1 MMIFQNIIIE
11 VVSLRFFCLGIY
23 VYWFNVM
30 LNFEKVGVVMILG
43 FQEIDILG
51 VYIFYEVSDFQF
63 LVFSD
68 NKQLWDLIDS
78 VVKLEKFIFIDVV
91 EEKGCFV
98 NGGQINGLK
107 FEFQRENWGVQCSI
121 DSLVVVVGV
130 VLFLWG

>member
-1 MMIFQNIIIE
+1 MIFQNIIIE

-68 NKQLWDLIDS
+68 NKQLWDLMGS

-91 EEKGCFV
+91 EEGGCFV

-107 FEFQRENWGVQCSI
+107 FEFQRENWGVQYSI

>member
-1 MMIFQNIIIE
+1 MIFQNIIIE

-68 NKQLWDLIDS
+68 NKLLWDLMDS
-78 VVKLEKFIFIDVV
+78 VIKLEKFIFIDVV
-91 EEKGCFV
+91 EEGGCFV

-107 FEFQRENWGVQCSI
+107 FEFQRENWGVQYSI

>member
-1 MMIFQNIIIE
+1 MIFQNIIIE

-68 NKQLWDLIDS
+68 NKQLWDLMDS

-107 FEFQRENWGVQCSI
+107 FEFQRENWGIQYSI

>member
-1 MMIFQNIIIE
+1 MIFQNIIIE

-68 NKQLWDLIDS
+68 NKQLWDLMDS

-107 FEFQRENWGVQCSI
+107 FEFQRENLGVQYSI

>member
-1 MMIFQNIIIE
+1 MIFQNIIIE

-68 NKQLWDLIDS
+68 NKQLWDLMGS

-107 FEFQRENWGVQCSI
+107 FEFQRENWGVQYSI

>member
-1 MMIFQNIIIE
+1 MIFQNIIIE

-68 NKQLWDLIDS
+68 NKQLWDLMDS

-98 NGGQINGLK
+98 NDGQINGLK
-107 FEFQRENWGVQCSI
+107 FEFQRENWGIQYSI

>member
-1 MMIFQNIIIE
+1 MIFQNIIIE

-68 NKQLWDLIDS
+68 NKQLWDLMDS

-98 NGGQINGLK
+98 NGGQINGLE
-107 FEFQRENWGVQCSI
+107 FEFQRENWGVQYSI

>member
-1 MMIFQNIIIE
+1 MIFQNIIIE

-68 NKQLWDLIDS
+68 NKQLWDLMDS

-107 FEFQRENWGVQCSI
+107 FEFQRENWGVQFSI

>member
-1 MMIFQNIIIE
+1 MIFQNIIIE

-68 NKQLWDLIDS
+68 NKQLWDLMDS

-91 EEKGCFV
+91 EVGGCFV
-98 NGGQINGLK
+98 NGGQKNGLK
-107 FEFQRENWGVQCSI
+107 FEFQRENWGVQYSI

>member
-1 MMIFQNIIIE
+1 MIFQNIIIE

-68 NKQLWDLIDS
+68 NKLLWDLMNS
-78 VVKLEKFIFIDVV
+78 VIKLEKFIFIDVV
-91 EEKGCFV
+91 EEGGCFV

-107 FEFQRENWGVQCSI
+107 FEFQRENWGVQYSI

>member
-1 MMIFQNIIIE
+1 MIFQNIIIE

-68 NKQLWDLIDS
+68 NKQLWDLMDS
-78 VVKLEKFIFIDVV
+78 VVQLEKFIFIDVV

-107 FEFQRENWGVQCSI
+107 FEFQRENWGVQYSI

>member
-1 MMIFQNIIIE
+1 MIFQNIIIE

-68 NKQLWDLIDS
+68 NKQLWDLMDS

-91 EEKGCFV
+91 EEGGCFV

-107 FEFQRENWGVQCSI
+107 FRFQRENWGVQYSI

>member
-1 MMIFQNIIIE
+1 MIFQNIIIE

-68 NKQLWDLIDS
+68 NKQLWDLMDS
-78 VVKLEKFIFIDVV
+78 VVKLDKFIFIDVV
-91 EEKGCFV
+91 EEGGCFV

-107 FEFQRENWGVQCSI
+107 FEFQRENWGVQYSI

>member
-1 MMIFQNIIIE
+1 MIFQNIIIE

-51 VYIFYEVSDFQF
+51 IYIFYEVSDFQF

-68 NKQLWDLIDS
+68 NKQLWDLMDS

-107 FEFQRENWGVQCSI
+107 FEFQRENLGVQYSI

>member
-1 MMIFQNIIIE
+1 MIFQNIIIE

-23 VYWFNVM
+23 VYWFKVM

-68 NKQLWDLIDS
+68 NKQLWDLMDS

-107 FEFQRENWGVQCSI
+107 FEFQRENWGVQYSI

>member
-1 MMIFQNIIIE
+1 MIFQNIIIE

-51 VYIFYEVSDFQF
+51 IYIFYEVSDFQF

-68 NKQLWDLIDS
+68 NKQLWDLMDS

-91 EEKGCFV
+91 EVKGCFV

-107 FEFQRENWGVQCSI
+107 FEFQRENWGVQYSI

>member
-1 MMIFQNIIIE
+1 MIFQNIIIE

-68 NKQLWDLIDS
+68 NKQLWDLMDS

-107 FEFQRENWGVQCSI
+107 FEFQRENWGVQYSI

>member
-1 MMIFQNIIIE
+1 MIFQNIIIE

-68 NKQLWDLIDS
+68 NKQLWDLIES

-107 FEFQRENWGVQCSI
+107 FEFQRENWGIQYSI

>member
-1 MMIFQNIIIE
+1 MIFQNIIIE

-68 NKQLWDLIDS
+68 NKQLWDLMDS

-91 EEKGCFV
+91 EEGGCFV

-107 FEFQRENWGVQCSI
+107 FEFQRENWGVQYSI

>member
-1 MMIFQNIIIE
+1 MIFQNIIIE

-68 NKQLWDLIDS
+68 NKQLWDLMDS

-91 EEKGCFV
+91 EVKGCFV

-107 FEFQRENWGVQCSI
+107 FEFQRENWGVQYSI

>member
-1 MMIFQNIIIE
+1 MIFQNIIIE

-68 NKQLWDLIDS
+68 NKQLWDLMDS
-78 VVKLEKFIFIDVV
+78 VVNLKKFIFIDVV

-107 FEFQRENWGVQCSI
+107 FEFQRENWGVQYSI

>member
-1 MMIFQNIIIE
+1 MIFQNIIIE

-68 NKQLWDLIDS
+68 NKQLWDLMDS
-78 VVKLEKFIFIDVV
+78 VVQLEKFIFIDVV

-107 FEFQRENWGVQCSI
+107 FRFQRENWGVQCSI

>member
-1 MMIFQNIIIE
+1 MIFQNIIIE

-68 NKQLWDLIDS
+68 NKQLWDLMDS
-78 VVKLEKFIFIDVV
+78 VVKVEKFIFIDVV

-107 FEFQRENWGVQCSI
+107 FEFQRENWGVQYSI

>member
-1 MMIFQNIIIE
+1 MIFQNIIIE

-51 VYIFYEVSDFQF
+51 IYIFYEVSDFQF

-68 NKQLWDLIDS
+68 NKQLWDLMDS

-91 EEKGCFV
+91 EEGGCFV

-107 FEFQRENWGVQCSI
+107 FEFQRENWGVQYSI

>member
-1 MMIFQNIIIE
+1 MIFQNIIIE

-68 NKQLWDLIDS
+68 NKQLWDLMDS
-78 VVKLEKFIFIDVV
+78 VVKVEKFIFIDVV

-107 FEFQRENWGVQCSI
+107 FEFQRENWGIQYSI

>member
-1 MMIFQNIIIE
+1 MIFQNIIIE

-68 NKQLWDLIDS
+68 NKLLWDLMES

-107 FEFQRENWGVQCSI
+107 FEFQRENWGVQYSI

>member
-1 MMIFQNIIIE
+1 
-11 VVSLRFFCLGIY
+11 
-23 VYWFNVM
+23 
-30 LNFEKVGVVMILG
+30 MILG

-68 NKQLWDLIDS
+68 NKQLWDLMDS

-107 FEFQRENWGVQCSI
+107 FRFQKENWGVQYSI

>member
-1 MMIFQNIIIE
+1 MIFQNIIIE

-68 NKQLWDLIDS
+68 NKQLWDLMDS

-91 EEKGCFV
+91 EEKGCFG

-107 FEFQRENWGVQCSI
+107 CGFQRENWGVQYSI
-121 DSLVVVVGV
+121 DSLIVVVGV

>member
-1 MMIFQNIIIE
+1 MIFQNIIIE

-68 NKQLWDLIDS
+68 NKLLWDLMDS

-107 FEFQRENWGVQCSI
+107 FEFQRENWGVQYSI

>member
-1 MMIFQNIIIE
+1 MIFQNIIIE

-68 NKQLWDLIDS
+68 NKLLWDLMDS
-78 VVKLEKFIFIDVV
+78 VIKLEKFIFIDVV

-107 FEFQRENWGVQCSI
+107 FEFQRENWGVQYSI

>member
-1 MMIFQNIIIE
+1 MIFQNIIIE

-68 NKQLWDLIDS
+68 NKQLWDLMNS

-107 FEFQRENWGVQCSI
+107 FEFQRENLGVQYSI